1 MIELLDKNNKLLEHK
16 NSLCI
21 TYPRTVDIIFGHY
34 PYPDHIHNFLVEIK
48 NNLSEKMTNYTNVK
62 GGMTEWTHFLNN
74 PLFNDFINFLINKH
88 QSSKSEMFEHFYE
101 KFVIT
106 EAWGNEIKKG
116 DRLNFHRHLHYHG
129 ILYLTEGCD
138 LILPDL
144 NLKIKPKP
152 GEYYVFPPEIYHGF
166 DKSIEEDNRYSLV
179 FNINVND
186 NLFKYLKKK
195 NKI

>member
-1 MIELLDKNNKLLEHK
+1 MNKIDNETFKQVVTEVACQITTERFGENTWIAKQDDQSVLEYFEYSPEAQEYFNNKYDEIEHLL
-16 NSLCI
+16 I
-21 TYPRTVDIIFGHY
+21 T
-34 PYPDHIHNFLVEIK
+34 
-48 NNLSEKMTNYTNVK
+48 
-62 GGMTEWTHFLNN
+62 
-74 PLFNDFINFLINKH
+74 
-88 QSSKSEMFEHFYE
+88 
-101 KFVIT
+101 
-106 EAWGNEIKKG
+106 
-116 DRLNFHRHLHYHG
+116 
-129 ILYLTEGCD
+129 
-138 LILPDL
+138 DL